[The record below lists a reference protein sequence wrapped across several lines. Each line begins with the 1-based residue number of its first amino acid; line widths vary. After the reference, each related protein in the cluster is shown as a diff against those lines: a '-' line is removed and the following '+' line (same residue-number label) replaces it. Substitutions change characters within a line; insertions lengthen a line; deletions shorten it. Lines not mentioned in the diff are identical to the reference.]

1 MKFARFDT
9 ALLPNAE
16 MIRSKSLSVLLKPRV
31 VS

>member
-9 ALLPNAE
+9 ALLLNAA
-16 MIRSKSLSVLLKPRV
+16 MIRLKSLSVLLKPHA